1 MNVSKLEFRNIGNLN
16 TVNTLNILY
25 CKGFLC
31 IMPRLRDSVERWLT
45 HENYSFNLSNTAD
58 VSFKTLIK
66 NGDGL
71 GNDIEV
77 FEPKGQENILV
88 VGVKV
93 SFHHKL
99 IRRFLELNEEE
110 QEKIKTKIVDFCYSI
125 KAVHKFLDENG
136 KKMVGVYIV
145 LDKPEQL
152 NQSFFIK
159 TLQEIIEMSE
169 KTNRFL
175 IKAF

>member
-1 MNVSKLEFRNIGNLN
+1 MSKL
-16 TVNTLNILY
+16 
-25 CKGFLC
+25 
-31 IMPRLRDSVERWLT
+31 RDGVERWLT
-45 HENYSFNLSNTAD
+45 HENYPYVESKSDDT
-58 VSFKTLIK
+58 VFKILIK

-71 GNDIEV
+71 GNNIEV
-77 FEPKGQENILV
+77 FEPNGQENILV
-88 VGVKV
+88 IGVKL

-99 IRRFLELNEEE
+99 IRRFLELNEDE
-110 QEKIKTKIVDFCYSI
+110 QEKIKNKMADFCYSI

-136 KKMVGVYIV
+136 KKMVGIYIV

-152 NQSFFIK
+152 NQPFFTK

>member
-1 MNVSKLEFRNIGNLN
+1 MSG
-16 TVNTLNILY
+16 
-25 CKGFLC
+25 
-31 IMPRLRDSVERWLT
+31 LRDSVERWLT
-45 HENYSFNLSNTAD
+45 HENYPFKSSTSD
-58 VSFKTLIK
+58 DTSFKILIK

-71 GNDIEV
+71 GNNIEV

-88 VGVKV
+88 IGVKV

-99 IRRFLELNEEE
+99 IRRFLELNETER
-110 QEKIKTKIVDFCYSI
+110 EKIKTKIADFCYSI

-136 KKMVGVYIV
+136 KKMVGIYIV

-152 NQSFFIK
+152 NQPFFIK

>member
-1 MNVSKLEFRNIGNLN
+1 M
-16 TVNTLNILY
+16 LNILY
-25 CKGFLC
+25 YNRFLF
-31 IMPRLRDSVERWLT
+31 IMSSLGDSVERWLT
-45 HENYSFNLSNTAD
+45 HENYSFIESKSDDTT
-58 VSFKTLIK
+58 FKILIK

-71 GNDIEV
+71 GNNIEV

-88 VGVKV
+88 IGVKV

-99 IRRFLELNEEE
+99 IRRFLELNETE
-110 QEKIKTKIVDFCYSI
+110 QEKIKTKIADFCYSI

-152 NQSFFIK
+152 NQPFFTK

>member
-1 MNVSKLEFRNIGNLN
+1 MSGLK
-16 TVNTLNILY
+16 
-25 CKGFLC
+25 
-31 IMPRLRDSVERWLT
+31 DSVERWLI
-45 HENYSFNLSNTAD
+45 HENYPFKLSDTDDA
-58 VSFKTLIK
+58 SFKMLIK

-71 GNDIEV
+71 GNNVEV

-88 VGVKV
+88 IGVKV

-99 IRRFLELNEEE
+99 IRRFLELNEAE
-110 QEKIKTKIVDFCYSI
+110 QEKINTKIADFCYSI

-136 KKMVGVYIV
+136 KKMVGIYIV
-145 LDKPEQL
+145 LDKSEQL
-152 NQSFFIK
+152 NQPFFNK
-159 TLQEIIEMSE
+159 TLEEITEMSE

>member
-1 MNVSKLEFRNIGNLN
+1 MS
-16 TVNTLNILY
+16 
-25 CKGFLC
+25 
-31 IMPRLRDSVERWLT
+31 RLRDNVERWLT
-45 HENYSFNLSNTAD
+45 HENYSFKLSNGGD
-58 VSFKTLIK
+58 VSFKMLIK

-71 GNDIEV
+71 GNNIEV

-88 VGVKV
+88 TGVKV

-99 IRRFLELNEEE
+99 IRRFLELNETE
-110 QEKIKTKIVDFCYSI
+110 QEKIKTKIADFCYSI

-152 NQSFFIK
+152 NQAFFIK
-159 TLQEIIEMSE
+159 TLEEIIEMSE

>member
-1 MNVSKLEFRNIGNLN
+1 M
-16 TVNTLNILY
+16 VN
-25 CKGFLC
+25 
-31 IMPRLRDSVERWLT
+31 LRDSVERWLI
-45 HENYSFNLSNTAD
+45 HENYPFKEIKSKDNT
-58 VSFKTLIK
+58 FKILIK

-77 FEPKGQENILV
+77 FEPEQQQNILV
-88 VGVKV
+88 IGVKV

-99 IRRFLELNEEE
+99 IRRFLELNENE
-110 QEKIKTKIVDFCYSI
+110 QEKIKTKIADYCYSI
-125 KAVHKFLDENG
+125 KAVYKFLDEDG
-136 KKMVGVYIV
+136 KKKAGVYIV

-152 NQSFFIK
+152 NQPFFLK
-159 TLQEIIEMSE
+159 TLQEITEISE

>member
-1 MNVSKLEFRNIGNLN
+1 M
-16 TVNTLNILY
+16 VN
-25 CKGFLC
+25 
-31 IMPRLRDSVERWLT
+31 LRDNVERWLI
-45 HENYSFNLSNTAD
+45 HENYPFKEIKSKDNT
-58 VSFKTLIK
+58 FKILIK

-77 FEPKGQENILV
+77 FEPEQQQNILV
-88 VGVKV
+88 IGVKV

-99 IRRFLELNEEE
+99 IRRFLELNENE
-110 QEKIKTKIVDFCYSI
+110 QEKIKSKIADFCYSI
-125 KAVHKFLDENG
+125 KAVYKFLDEDG
-136 KKMVGVYIV
+136 KKKAGVYIV

-152 NQSFFIK
+152 NQPFFLK
-159 TLQEIIEMSE
+159 TLQEITEISE

>member
-1 MNVSKLEFRNIGNLN
+1 
-16 TVNTLNILY
+16 
-25 CKGFLC
+25 
-31 IMPRLRDSVERWLT
+31 MPGLRDNVEIWLI
-45 HENYSFNLSNTAD
+45 HENYPFKSSTSD
-58 VSFKTLIK
+58 DTSFKILIK

-71 GNDIEV
+71 GNNIEM
-77 FEPKGQENILV
+77 FEPKEQKNILV
-88 VGVKV
+88 IGVKV

-99 IRRFLELNEEE
+99 IRRFLELNQAE
-110 QEKIKTKIVDFCYSI
+110 QEKIKTKIAKFCYSI
-125 KAVHKFLDENG
+125 NAVHKYLDENG

-152 NQSFFIK
+152 NQPFFTK

>member
-1 MNVSKLEFRNIGNLN
+1 M
-16 TVNTLNILY
+16 VN
-25 CKGFLC
+25 
-31 IMPRLRDSVERWLT
+31 LRDNVERWLI
-45 HENYSFNLSNTAD
+45 HENYP
-58 VSFKTLIK
+58 FKETKSKDSTFKILIK

-77 FEPKGQENILV
+77 FEPEQQQNILV
-88 VGVKV
+88 IGVKV

-99 IRRFLELNEEE
+99 IRRFLELNENE
-110 QEKIKTKIVDFCYSI
+110 QEKIKSKIADFCYSI
-125 KAVHKFLDENG
+125 KAVYKFLDEDG
-136 KKMVGVYIV
+136 KKKAGVYIV

-152 NQSFFIK
+152 NQPFFLK
-159 TLQEIIEMSE
+159 TLQEITEISE

>member
-1 MNVSKLEFRNIGNLN
+1 MS
-16 TVNTLNILY
+16 
-25 CKGFLC
+25 
-31 IMPRLRDSVERWLT
+31 RLRDNVERWLT
-45 HENYSFNLSNTAD
+45 HENYSFKLSNGDD
-58 VSFKTLIK
+58 VSFKMLIK

-71 GNDIEV
+71 GNNIEV

-88 VGVKV
+88 TGVKV

-99 IRRFLELNEEE
+99 IRRFLELNETE
-110 QEKIKTKIVDFCYSI
+110 QEKIKTKIADFCYSI

-152 NQSFFIK
+152 NQPFFIK
-159 TLQEIIEMSE
+159 TLQEITEMSE
-169 KTNRFL
+169 RTNTYSYTHL
-175 IKAF
+175 TLPTICSV

>member
-1 MNVSKLEFRNIGNLN
+1 MSG
-16 TVNTLNILY
+16 
-25 CKGFLC
+25 
-31 IMPRLRDSVERWLT
+31 LRDSVERWLI
-45 HENYSFNLSNTAD
+45 HENYPFKSSTSD
-58 VSFKTLIK
+58 DTSFKILIK

-71 GNDIEV
+71 GNNIEV

-88 VGVKV
+88 TGVKV

-99 IRRFLELNEEE
+99 IRRFLELNETE
-110 QEKIKTKIVDFCYSI
+110 QEKIKTKIADFCYSI

-152 NQSFFIK
+152 NQPFFIK
-159 TLQEIIEMSE
+159 TLEEIIEMSE

>member
-1 MNVSKLEFRNIGNLN
+1 MS
-16 TVNTLNILY
+16 
-25 CKGFLC
+25 
-31 IMPRLRDSVERWLT
+31 RLRDNVQRWLI
-45 HENYSFNLSNTAD
+45 HENYSFKLSNGNDT
-58 VSFKTLIK
+58 SFKMLIK

-71 GNDIEV
+71 GNNIEV

-88 VGVKV
+88 TGVKV

-99 IRRFLELNEEE
+99 IRRFLELNETE
-110 QEKIKTKIVDFCYSI
+110 QEKIKTKIADFCYSI

-152 NQSFFIK
+152 NQPFFIK
-159 TLQEIIEMSE
+159 TLQEITEMSE
-169 KTNRFL
+169 RTNRFL

>member
-1 MNVSKLEFRNIGNLN
+1 MSG
-16 TVNTLNILY
+16 
-25 CKGFLC
+25 
-31 IMPRLRDSVERWLT
+31 LRDSVERWLI
-45 HENYSFNLSNTAD
+45 HENYHFKSSTSD
-58 VSFKTLIK
+58 DTSFKILIK

-71 GNDIEV
+71 GNNIEV

-88 VGVKV
+88 TGVKV

-99 IRRFLELNEEE
+99 IRRFLELNETE
-110 QEKIKTKIVDFCYSI
+110 QEKIKTKIADFCYSI

-152 NQSFFIK
+152 NQAFFIK
-159 TLQEIIEMSE
+159 TLEEIIEMSE

>member
-1 MNVSKLEFRNIGNLN
+1 M
-16 TVNTLNILY
+16 VN
-25 CKGFLC
+25 
-31 IMPRLRDSVERWLT
+31 LRDSVERWLI
-45 HENYSFNLSNTAD
+45 HENYP
-58 VSFKTLIK
+58 FKETKSKDSTFKILIK

-77 FEPKGQENILV
+77 FEPKQQQNILV
-88 VGVKV
+88 IGVKV

-99 IRRFLELNEEE
+99 IRRFLELNESE
-110 QEKIKTKIVDFCYSI
+110 QEKIKSKIADFCYSI
-125 KAVHKFLDENG
+125 KAVYKFLDEDG
-136 KKMVGVYIV
+136 KKKAGVYIV

-152 NQSFFIK
+152 NQPFFLK
-159 TLQEIIEMSE
+159 TLQEITEISE

>member
-1 MNVSKLEFRNIGNLN
+1 MNS
-16 TVNTLNILY
+16 
-25 CKGFLC
+25 
-31 IMPRLRDSVERWLT
+31 LRDNVERWLI
-45 HENYSFNLSNTAD
+45 HENYSFKLSNGNDT
-58 VSFKTLIK
+58 SFKMLIK

-71 GNDIEV
+71 GNNIEV

-88 VGVKV
+88 TGVKV

-99 IRRFLELNEEE
+99 IRRFLELNETE
-110 QEKIKTKIVDFCYSI
+110 QEKIKTKIADFCYSI

-152 NQSFFIK
+152 NQPFFIK
-159 TLQEIIEMSE
+159 TLQEITEMSE
-169 KTNRFL
+169 RTNRFL